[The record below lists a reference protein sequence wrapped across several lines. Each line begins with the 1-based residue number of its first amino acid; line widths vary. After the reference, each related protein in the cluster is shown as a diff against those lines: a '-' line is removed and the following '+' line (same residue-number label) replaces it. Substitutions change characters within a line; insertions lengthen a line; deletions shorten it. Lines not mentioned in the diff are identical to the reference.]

1 METQF
6 QETTEAEAQGLKS
19 LTDDEPWENR
29 QNLVSAVEENDT
41 LDQEK
46 ARDKV
51 TVETTN
57 SRNHQAM
64 AKGTAKL
71 EKVKEEGE
79 DHSCGEM
86 GQGAQVGREAKQQM
100 TAAFL
105 EFDLKNEA
113 AGEIEVAAEIGVEV
127 EVELGFVL
135 VLNL

>member
-41 LDQEK
+41 QEK

-127 EVELGFVL
+127 ELGFVL

>member
-19 LTDDEPWENR
+19 LTDDEPWKNR

-57 SRNHQAM
+57 SRNH
-64 AKGTAKL
+64 
-71 EKVKEEGE
+71 
-79 DHSCGEM
+79 
-86 GQGAQVGREAKQQM
+86 
-100 TAAFL
+100 
-105 EFDLKNEA
+105 
-113 AGEIEVAAEIGVEV
+113 
-127 EVELGFVL
+127 
-135 VLNL
+135 